1 MDEDWEVLRSFLPA
15 NWQELAQ
22 ESGTRKLTKPDPN
35 ALGEILYSLMTFIY
49 PPEVI
54 KEHGDLSDW
63 RNVVG
68 TGPFE
73 LTDWVEGSSMTWIKN
88 PNYWGYDE
96 KYPENRLP
104 YLDGLQMLVMPEE
117 ATRVAALRSA
127 KIDLL
132 AAFLGWSALSSMDQV
147 DSLRKTNPELV
158 LEPFSFRSSTSWTA
172 NSRRP
177 PFDDV
182 RVRHALQMA
191 LDLDT
196 INATYWKGYA
206 DTTPQGYLGAG
217 IVGHVTHLQTGLKR
231 SRDTI
236 PMTRKGQ
243 KRCLTRL
250 DIRAAPTALDSRPS
264 WKWPSRLG
272 HPC

>member
-1 MDEDWEVLRSFLPA
+1 MNLPWESITATDDRTVVLR
-15 NWQELAQ
+15 
-22 ESGTRKLTKPDPN
+22 LTKADPD
-35 ALGEILYSLMTFIY
+35 ALQLIFQSVQTFIY

-88 PNYWGYDE
+88 LNYWGYDE

-104 YLDGLQMLVMPEE
+104 YVDGLQMLVMPDV
-117 ATRVAALRSA
+117 ATRMAALRSG
-127 KIDLL
+127 KIDGL
-132 AAFLGWSALSSMDQV
+132 AAFLGWSQLKSMDQV

-158 LEPFSFRSSTSWTA
+158 MEPFSFRSMSSWTA
-172 NSRRP
+172 NSRRA

-182 RVRHALQMA
+182 RVRHAMQMA

-196 INATYWKGYA
+196 INAAYWKGYA
-206 DTTPQGYLGAG
+206 DTIPQGKIGGRYGRVFHP
-217 IVGHVTHLQTGLKR
+217 I
-231 SRDTI
+231 
-236 PMTRKGQ
+236 
-243 KRCLTRL
+243 CRL
-250 DIRAAPTALDSRPS
+250 A
-264 WKWPSRLG
+264 
-272 HPC
+272 